1 MNYMP
6 TIQVRKMDKLVRS
19 DNTADKTENIWFKKM
34 KIVDELKFLAAV
46 RAVYAG
52 DILHGKEHGEQI
64 FQYLQHQLVST
75 RQRWDRL
82 YKRNQYTYRYHYHQY
97 DIKGTSSG
105 SVRLKQYLQKSA
117 PRRLPKSGI
126 FYAPTHDV
134 APSAVSIADA
144 IDAIS

>member
-6 TIQVRKMDKLVRS
+6 TIQVRKMGKLVRS

-64 FQYLQHQLVST
+64 LQYLQHQLVCT

-82 YKRNQYTYRYHYHQY
+82 YKRNQYTYRYHYHQH

-105 SVRLKQYLQKSA
+105 SVRLKQYLK
-117 PRRLPKSGI
+117 K
-126 FYAPTHDV
+126 
-134 APSAVSIADA
+134 
-144 IDAIS
+144 